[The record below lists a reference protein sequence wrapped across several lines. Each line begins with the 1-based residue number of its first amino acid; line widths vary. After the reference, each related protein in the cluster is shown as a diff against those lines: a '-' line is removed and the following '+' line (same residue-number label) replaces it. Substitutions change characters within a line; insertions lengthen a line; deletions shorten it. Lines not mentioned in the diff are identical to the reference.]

1 MLPSPVSPLCSEY
14 RINWS
19 MASAM
24 GSFTLDDLASTTTIG
39 KPFTNNTRS
48 GIIWWSVPVTF
59 TLNCEM
65 AVNTL
70 FSMFS
75 KSMNRTVGL
84 NSPVCSLVETVVFSN
99 K

>member
-1 MLPSPVSPLCSEY
+1 
-14 RINWS
+14 
-19 MASAM
+19 M

-70 FSMFS
+70 FSIFS
-75 KSMNRTVGL
+75 KSMNQIQIMPCIMPNVSQLILMKLGMKT
-84 NSPVCSLVETVVFSN
+84 SLVLLIITFL
-99 K
+99 